1 MTRKAMQVKTGGS
14 KVVEKN
20 DKKAAK
26 KSSKKSET
34 KPKGKENV
42 S

>member
-1 MTRKAMQVKTGGS
+1 MRKKMVQKTGGS
-14 KVVEKN
+14 KVVEKS

-26 KSSKKSET
+26 KSSKKSDT
-34 KPKGKENV
+34 KPKGKANV

>member
-1 MTRKAMQVKTGGS
+1 MRVKMVQKTGGS

-20 DKKAAK
+20 SDKKTAK
-26 KSSKKSET
+26 KSSKKS
-34 KPKGKENV
+34 KPKGVENV